1 MSQTFENLN
10 DHTVFTKVKTQGEAL
25 KMRDEAKEESLKKN
39 VVIFFQKGYYTF
51 LKPGQDPYQFRKEL
65 DEYVANPTK
74 IQKSAIITSSESAT
88 PKTETTS
95 TATKTNKSI
104 SKK

>member
-1 MSQTFENLN
+1 MPQIFEDLN
-10 DHTVFTKVKTQGEAL
+10 KHTVFTKVKSQSEAL
-25 KMRDEAKEESLKKN
+25 KMRDEAREKSLKKN
-39 VVIFFQKGYYTF
+39 VVIFYEKGNYTF

-65 DEYVANPTK
+65 DEYLANPIKT
-74 IQKSAIITSSESAT
+74 QKSAIITNSESVA

-95 TATKTNKSI
+95 TATKTSKSI